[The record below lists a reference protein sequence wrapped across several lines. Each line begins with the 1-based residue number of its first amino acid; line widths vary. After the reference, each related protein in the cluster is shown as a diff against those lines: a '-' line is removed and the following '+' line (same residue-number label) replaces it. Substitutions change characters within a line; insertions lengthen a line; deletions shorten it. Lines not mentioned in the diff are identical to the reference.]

1 MIKTAIDINEINKQ
15 KIVDQ
20 IRCLAIDM
28 IDNANSG
35 HPGIVLDAAPMM
47 YALFADHMNF
57 DSKNPTLFN
66 RDRFVMSA
74 GHGSALLYATLYMA
88 GYDLTIDD
96 LKSFRQLGSITPGH
110 PEYGVT
116 PGVDTT
122 TGPLGQGFATAVGM
136 AIAEAHLA
144 KKYNSKKEI
153 INHYTYVLAGDGD
166 LMEGISYE
174 AASLAGTLKLNKLI
188 VLYDSNDI
196 CLDGKINKTFIDNVP
211 MRFISMGWNVLTVV
225 DGEDYEQISKTI
237 EEAKT
242 SLDKPTLIQIKTTIG
257 KYSELEGTN
266 KVHGKPLTKE
276 DISKIKEKL
285 NVRDIPFQVSQ
296 STIDEFQYVINNR
309 CKKISEKFEK
319 SLESLEENERNELKA
334 FMNNDKTIDIKDF
347 VYDTPE
353 SLEESPRD
361 ASSKILNA
369 IVKKTP
375 FVIGGSA
382 DLFGANKTYVD
393 EVGDFSSEDY
403 SGKNIFFGVRE
414 HAMGAIINGLA
425 LSGFRP
431 YASTFLSFSDYLKPA
446 IRLGCMM
453 NLPNVYIFTHDSIS
467 VGEDGP
473 THQPVEQLLSLRTM
487 PNMEV
492 FRPADT
498 NEVIGSYRT
507 IFSQINSPATIAL
520 SRNKLPILEYTKANM
535 VEKGGYVVI
544 DPMKKPQ
551 AIVISCGEELHQVIK
566 VATNLKTKGI
576 DIRVVS
582 MPNLERFLKQDEEY
596 IESVLPVE
604 IKKIAVETTPEYS
617 WNKIIFNSKY
627 IISQNEYGASGKYQD
642 VYKKFGFDEA
652 SLEEKIENLLK

>member
-1 MIKTAIDINEINKQ
+1 MIKTSIDINEINKQ
-15 KIVDQ
+15 KIIDQ

-47 YALFADHMNF
+47 YALYADHMNI
-57 DSKNPTLFN
+57 DPKNPTLFN

-96 LKSFRQLGSITPGH
+96 LKEFRQIDSKTPGH
-110 PEYGVT
+110 PEYGIT

-136 AIAEAHLA
+136 AIAEAHLS
-144 KKYNSKKEI
+144 KKYNSKKDI
-153 INHYTYVLAGDGD
+153 INHYTYVLASDGD

-188 VLYDSNDI
+188 VLYDSNEI
-196 CLDGKINKTFIDNVP
+196 CLDGKTNKTFIDNVP

-225 DGEDYEQISKTI
+225 DGEDYEQISQTI
-237 EEAKT
+237 AEAKT
-242 SLDKPTLIQIKTTIG
+242 SVDKPTLIQIKTTIG

-285 NVRDIPFQVSQ
+285 NVRDIPFQVSL
-296 STIDEFQYVINNR
+296 STLDEFQYLINNR
-309 CKKISEKFEK
+309 CKKISDKFKK
-319 SLESLEENERNELKA
+319 SLETLTEEEQKELKT
-334 FMNNDKTIDIKDF
+334 FISNDKTVDIKDF

-353 SLEESPRD
+353 SLEEAPRD

-369 IVKKTP
+369 IVKQTP

-382 DLFGANKTYVD
+382 DLFGANKTYID
-393 EVGDFSSEDY
+393 EVGDFSSDDY

-473 THQPVEQLLSLRTM
+473 THQPVEQLLALRTM

-507 IFSQINSPATIAL
+507 IFSQVNSPATIAL

-566 VATNLKTKGI
+566 VATNLKVKGI

-642 VYKKFGFDEA
+642 VYKKFGFDET